1 MDNRIEKMDTD
12 AALSVSWSYK
22 NLHNCKYNLTE
33 YKTKKKTKTKKRKE
47 EKMKDL
53 IEIKKTFTESTVLIP
68 QICCWKMI
76 NSVQVMRKKIS
87 FLHNCKSLKSW
98 QLAMETKKIHF
109 IQQVIIYQS
118 KNELLQRHICK
129 QLKQNQVSLNSK
141 KLPMTKKEFPQNSTN
156 WTAKQTNVES
166 FIPVTTKK
174 CNPTKGREKNIS
186 YGY

>member
-68 QICCWKMI
+68 QICC
-76 NSVQVMRKKIS
+76 
-87 FLHNCKSLKSW
+87 
-98 QLAMETKKIHF
+98 
-109 IQQVIIYQS
+109 
-118 KNELLQRHICK
+118 
-129 QLKQNQVSLNSK
+129 
-141 KLPMTKKEFPQNSTN
+141 
-156 WTAKQTNVES
+156 
-166 FIPVTTKK
+166 
-174 CNPTKGREKNIS
+174 
-186 YGY
+186 